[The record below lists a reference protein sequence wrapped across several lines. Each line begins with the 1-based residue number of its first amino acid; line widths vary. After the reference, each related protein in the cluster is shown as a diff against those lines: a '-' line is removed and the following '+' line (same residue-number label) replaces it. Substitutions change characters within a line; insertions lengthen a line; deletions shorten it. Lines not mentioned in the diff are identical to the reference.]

1 MKKIT
6 KIEQQKR
13 KKNRVSLYLNE
24 TFFCGIPKEL
34 IAKLDLFKG
43 KEVDETEIKSLI
55 VEKEIADAKQ
65 KVLRLLN
72 RKMYS
77 EKEIRDKLRK
87 KDVEDSISK
96 IVIRDLKE
104 ISLIDD
110 YAYTQAFV
118 SDVIRLKPQGS
129 FKIAYELKQKGVRQ
143 TIINKVFHEAQI
155 VEEDASRAIKIG
167 KQKLA
172 RMKSI
177 KDKKTLKRR
186 LYNFL
191 LRRGF
196 SYEVIRDTLD
206 KVL

>member
-43 KEVDETEIKSLI
+43 KEVDEIEMKSLI

-118 SDVIRLKPQGS
+118 SDVIRLKPQAS

-143 TIINKVFHEAQI
+143 TIINKVFHEAHI

-177 KDKKTLKRR
+177 RDKKTLKRR

-206 KVL
+206 KLL